1 MPGQWEQRQF
11 LARCPNNS
19 APRLHIYL
27 PVWRNEKKKGGGGKR
42 GTQIGTGEFQ
52 FSFTPD
58 EQACVH
64 VRGSRLWINPP
75 PAPPPYLSAQPP
87 LHVFPSCFP
96 FSSSSENICLKS
108 SGWEGRRDAGRNSG
122 CCRPSVWIAAC
133 VWEGSKCTGSDMLF
147 VDERASPLTPFFF
160 LMGSAWVSIGGC
172 FFFFP

>member
-27 PVWRNEKKKGGGGKR
+27 PVWRNEKKKGGGKER
-42 GTQIGTGEFQ
+42 NTDWNRRVSVFIHAWRTGMCSCAWFA
-52 FSFTPD
+52 S
-58 EQACVH
+58 
-64 VRGSRLWINPP
+64 LNK